1 MLTRGA
7 AGPPDVP
14 IPTRL
19 VTSGPLL
26 LSLQYTQTHTPTP
39 THKGFLQQTKHST
52 CTATQNGKLLYAG
65 AIVDL
70 HTMRILFKECH
81 SDEHVNTPGL
91 NDKAFFFPPTVF

>member
-26 LSLQYTQTHTPTP
+26 LSLQYTQVHTHAQEFSS
-39 THKGFLQQTKHST
+39 GLYAVLQQQCRIKSLTREL
-52 CTATQNGKLLYAG
+52 TQ
-65 AIVDL
+65 
-70 HTMRILFKECH
+70 H
-81 SDEHVNTPGL
+81 
-91 NDKAFFFPPTVF
+91 FFFLPLPLF

>member
-26 LSLQYTQTHTPTP
+26 LSLLY
-39 THKGFLQQTKHST
+39 THKHIRSHGLPEQTIHRTNHQRKAAAFGLLHRI
-52 CTATQNGKLLYAG
+52 TAVRL
-65 AIVDL
+65 
-70 HTMRILFKECH
+70 LFKGSLSEECVIQYLA
-81 SDEHVNTPGL
+81 STIKRAL
-91 NDKAFFFPPTVF
+91 Q